1 MIEPFISPG
10 QSEAEV
16 ISGLITKLNEVIT
29 ELNLSLPS
37 EESTFETELNDL
49 IDTWKKEA
57 IELEEHPELFHGF
70 SREVCTAIARN
81 KIHCCA
87 ELLKLIEEYL

>member
-1 MIEPFISPG
+1 MIEPFKIPPE
-10 QSEAEV
+10 QSGNALF
-16 ISGLITKLNEVIT
+16 GLVTKLNEVIA
-29 ELNLSLPS
+29 ELNSLIP

-57 IELEEHPELFHGF
+57 TELQEHPELFQGF
-70 SREVCTAIARN
+70 SQEVCTAIARN

-87 ELLKLIEEYL
+87 ELLKLIEEYS